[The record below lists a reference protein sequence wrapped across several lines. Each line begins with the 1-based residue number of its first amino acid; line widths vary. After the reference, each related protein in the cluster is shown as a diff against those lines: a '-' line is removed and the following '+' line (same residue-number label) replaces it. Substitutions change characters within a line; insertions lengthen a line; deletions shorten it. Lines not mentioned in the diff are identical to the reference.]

1 MSSQKIKVKQLKELL
16 RQIIIDGD
24 NISIKITGD
33 SDPGYGST
41 SKMLA
46 ESAVCLALDSLD
58 VGGGFW
64 TPASSMGNK
73 LLARLSKNA
82 GIKFEI
88 QKK

>member
-1 MSSQKIKVKQLKELL
+1 MMHGFTD
-16 RQIIIDGD
+16 DGD

-46 ESAVCLALDSLD
+46 ESAVCLALDSLNI
-58 VGGGFW
+58 GGGFW

>member
-1 MSSQKIKVKQLKELL
+1 MHGFTD
-16 RQIIIDGD
+16 DGD
-24 NISIKITGD
+24 KISIKITGD

-46 ESAVCLALDSLD
+46 ESAVCLALDSLNIS
-58 VGGGFW
+58 GGFW

>member
-1 MSSQKIKVKQLKELL
+1 MVG
-16 RQIIIDGD
+16 GD
-24 NISIKITGD
+24 ETDSLNIS
-33 SDPGYGST
+33 
-41 SKMLA
+41 
-46 ESAVCLALDSLD
+46 
-58 VGGGFW
+58 GGFW